1 MSFCCMILLK
11 KKKIEWREGG
21 REGGRRVYGGKF
33 GIRGFTNST
42 FFPASSYLVFLR
54 FCFICTSLRPFFFF
68 FFKMF
73 LYHCNSLAPVLPIC
87 ICLFGL
93 CGRNLSSS
101 HLSLKKKKKEKKII
115 IECTEYCILGTW
127 SSYLRF
133 TSCACSRESFLL
145 EDNPVSCFPPLLV
158 KDNAV

>member
-1 MSFCCMILLK
+1 MHECFLSLRSALLNVFLLYDTIK
-11 KKKIEWREGG
+11 KKKNRMEGG
-21 REGGRRVYGGKF
+21 REGGRVYGGKF

-101 HLSLKKKKKEKKII
+101 HLSLKKKKKEKKINNNRM
-115 IECTEYCILGTW
+115 YRVLYPGN
-127 SSYLRF
+127 LV
-133 TSCACSRESFLL
+133 LL
-145 EDNPVSCFPPLLV
+145 SAIHIMRL
-158 KDNAV
+158 

>member
-1 MSFCCMILLK
+1 M
-11 KKKIEWREGG
+11 EGG
-21 REGGRRVYGGKF
+21 REGGRVYGGKF

-54 FCFICTSLRPFFFF
+54 FCFICTSLRTFFFF
-68 FFKMF
+68 FSKCSCITVTRWHRFCLSVF
-73 LYHCNSLAPVLPIC
+73 VYLDCVGGIYRAHISLW
-87 ICLFGL
+87 
-93 CGRNLSSS
+93 RKR
-101 HLSLKKKKKEKKII
+101 KKKKKLII
-115 IECTEYCILGTW
+115 TECTEYCILGTW